1 MQSKEIIMNKIGII
15 GGMTPESTILYYKIL
30 NDLASK
36 NFGAKHSAKVM
47 IHSMDFGLISELQSA
62 GDWDSLNSI
71 IADAAKDL
79 ERAGVSCI
87 LIGANTMHL
96 CQPYA
101 QTKVSIPI
109 IHVAEATVKAIQ
121 EKGLR
126 KVGLLGTKYTME
138 KDFYTSVLTKHNIE
152 TLIPNQENRTIVH
165 DIIYNELALGIFS
178 ESSKQEYLKIINR
191 LREDGAEGII
201 LGCTEIPLLI
211 AQNDVSIPV
220 FNTTEIHAKAGFAC
234 AQK

>member
-1 MQSKEIIMNKIGII
+1 
-15 GGMTPESTILYYKIL
+15 
-30 NDLASK
+30 
-36 NFGAKHSAKVM
+36 
-47 IHSMDFGLISELQSA
+47 
-62 GDWDSLNSI
+62 
-71 IADAAKDL
+71 
-79 ERAGVSCI
+79 
-87 LIGANTMHL
+87 MHL

-109 IHVAEATVKAIQ
+109 IHVAEATAKAIQ
-121 EKGLR
+121 ENGLR

>member
-1 MQSKEIIMNKIGII
+1 
-15 GGMTPESTILYYKIL
+15 
-30 NDLASK
+30 
-36 NFGAKHSAKVM
+36 
-47 IHSMDFGLISELQSA
+47 
-62 GDWDSLNSI
+62 
-71 IADAAKDL
+71 
-79 ERAGVSCI
+79 
-87 LIGANTMHL
+87 
-96 CQPYA
+96 
-101 QTKVSIPI
+101 
-109 IHVAEATVKAIQ
+109 
-121 EKGLR
+121 
-126 KVGLLGTKYTME
+126 ME

-191 LREDGAEGII
+191 LREDGAQGII